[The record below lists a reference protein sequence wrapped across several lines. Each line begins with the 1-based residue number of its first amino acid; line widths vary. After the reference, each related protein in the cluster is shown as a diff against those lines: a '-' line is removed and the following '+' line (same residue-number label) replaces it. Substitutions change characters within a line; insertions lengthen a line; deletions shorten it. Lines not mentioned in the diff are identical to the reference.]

1 MAFRDERKMQGVMLR
16 LRGGFYKSYKTHN
29 YCKRCDL
36 WQPKIGNY
44 CTSCNYKTRKS
55 PRFKTK
61 KFRKTQWD
69 KAY

>member
-1 MAFRDERKMQGVMLR
+1 MTPRIMNKE
-16 LRGGFYKSYKTHN
+16 YTSYKTHN

-55 PRFKTK
+55 PRYKTK